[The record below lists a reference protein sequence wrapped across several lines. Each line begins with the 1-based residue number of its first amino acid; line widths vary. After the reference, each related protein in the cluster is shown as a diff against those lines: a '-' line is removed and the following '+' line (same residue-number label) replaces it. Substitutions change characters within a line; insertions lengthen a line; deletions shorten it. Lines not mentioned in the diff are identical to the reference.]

1 MRPSLAIVAV
11 AICATIGCDRESDTP
26 QSQSPA
32 EIAKEAPVT
41 SKTSPEL
48 VHQQSSLVSADS
60 GIVTDFDRRVKDFI
74 QLRDTLDRDLTKV
87 PDKAT
92 PTQIDKHQ
100 RDLGV
105 AVARS
110 RAQAKLGD
118 IFIPGMQTYIRGVVR
133 RVLGGPEGPLIKAS
147 LMDENP
153 MKVEIAVNG
162 RYPDTIPM
170 STMPPDLLAALPPLG
185 KDLEYRFVG
194 NRLVLLD
201 LQSHLIIDF
210 VTNAFDL

>member
-11 AICATIGCDRESDTP
+11 AICATIGCDRKPDT
-26 QSQSPA
+26 QKSPA

-48 VHQQSSLVSADS
+48 LHQQSSLVSADS

-74 QLRDTLDRDLTKV
+74 QLRETLDRDVSKL
-87 PDKAT
+87 PEKAT

-100 RDLGV
+100 RELGV

-110 RAQAKLGD
+110 RTQAKQGD
-118 IFIPGMQTYIRGVVR
+118 IFVPGMQTYIRGVVR
-133 RVLGGPEGPLIKAS
+133 RVLSGPEGPRIKAS

-153 MKVEIAVNG
+153 MDVKFDVNA

-170 STMPPDLLAALPPLG
+170 STMPPDILAALPPLG

-201 LQSHLIIDF
+201 LQSHLILDF
-210 VTNAFDL
+210 VADTFDL

>member
-1 MRPSLAIVAV
+1 MRPSIAIVVV
-11 AICATIGCDRESDTP
+11 AICTTIGCDRKSDTP
-26 QSQSPA
+26 APNSPA

-60 GIVTDFDRRVKDFI
+60 GTVSDFERRVNDFI
-74 QLRDTLDRDLTKV
+74 QLRDTLDRDVSKV
-87 PDKAT
+87 PDQAT
-92 PTQIDKHQ
+92 PIQIDKHQ
-100 RDLGV
+100 RELGV

-110 RAQAKLGD
+110 RTQAKQGD
-118 IFIPGMQTYIRGVVR
+118 IFIPGMQAYIRGVVK
-133 RVLGGPEGPLIKAS
+133 RVLGGPEGPRIKAS

-153 MKVEIAVNG
+153 MNVELSING

-170 STMPPDLLAALPPLG
+170 STMPPDMLAALPPLG

-210 VTNAFDL
+210 VANTFDL